1 MLPVFAILF
10 AFFPVRAA
18 PCQCKPAS
26 LCLPLDIPPRKEIF
40 AFYVPSSGP
49 WNQLNWTEL
58 TTVVI
63 FGSVDPNIVCYAH
76 ERRVR
81 VVTGEDFD
89 HSQLGNATARQEW
102 VTSKIQSTRDAGL
115 DGINFD
121 IEGNAANRD
130 GLTALVSLS
139 YNRFKSELPGSQ
151 VTFDTSID
159 ASANSPG
166 YDYAA
171 LANYTDFVVPMGYD
185 MCWGT
190 KTGEPNSPLAGLEH
204 GLSTYYQLGVRPQSL
219 VLGLPWYGYDF
230 PCQNPPRASTPC
242 SVETPFGGGAWQKCF
257 NEIQDLFKTN
267 ATSPLYKTPE
277 GDAVYFNYES
287 TIDKKTHQVWFDDPA
302 TLMLKYATAKTD
314 NLRGVAFWHASCA
327 GDSAAMWSALSSF
340 L

>member
-166 YDYAA
+166 EQVKSTQVTITRHLQTTLTSSFPWATTCVGVLKQGNRTHHWRVWSTVFRLTINWEYGRKA
-171 LANYTDFVVPMGYD
+171 LFSVCPGTDTISPAKILPEQV
-185 MCWGT
+185 
-190 KTGEPNSPLAGLEH
+190 PLARSRLLLAVGR
-204 GLSTYYQLGVRPQSL
+204 GKS
-219 VLGLPWYGYDF
+219 
-230 PCQNPPRASTPC
+230 ASTKSKISSKQMPLPH
-242 SVETPFGGGAWQKCF
+242 STKHQK
-257 NEIQDLFKTN
+257 
-267 ATSPLYKTPE
+267 
-277 GDAVYFNYES
+277 V
-287 TIDKKTHQVWFDDPA
+287 
-302 TLMLKYATAKTD
+302 TLCTLITRAQLTRKHTKCGLTT
-314 NLRGVAFWHASCA
+314 RPP
-327 GDSAAMWSALSSF
+327 
-340 L
+340 